1 MSADQVRSGDPAAS
15 GTSVTVRAPAKVNL
29 HLGVGPVRAD
39 GFHPLAT
46 VYQAVGLYDDVTVS
60 AAAGWSVHVTGDD
73 HIDLGALPVGDDN
86 DENIAIRA
94 GRALAAHHGLDRA
107 AHIEIHK
114 GIPVAGGMAGGSA
127 DAAATLVA
135 LDRLWD
141 ARTTDED
148 LLAIAAGLGSD
159 VPFAL
164 LGGTALGTGR
174 GELVEPV
181 PDATEL
187 WWVVVPHEIGLPTP
201 SVYRHFDILVGRGDI
216 SPAEPAAPAKLL
228 AALAAGEYDEVAGL
242 LENDLARAAYALR
255 PDLLEL
261 RERLEE
267 AGADAVLLSGSGPT
281 QLMLFDSAELAR
293 GAAKQLTD
301 LGIAHFVVPAP
312 VAGCHVVAYA

>member
-1 MSADQVRSGDPAAS
+1 MPADLPRSGVRTS
-15 GTSVTVRAPAKVNL
+15 SRSVTVRAPAKINL
-29 HLGVGPVRAD
+29 HLGVGPVRED

-46 VYQAVGLYDDVTVS
+46 VYQAVGLYDDVT
-60 AAAGWSVHVTGDD
+60 ATEAGAWSVHVIGDD
-73 HIDLGALPVGDDN
+73 HIDLGAVPGG

-94 GRALAAHHGLDRA
+94 GRALTAHHGVVRA
-107 AHIEIHK
+107 AHLEIHK

-141 ARTTDED
+141 LDTTDDD
-148 LLAIAAGLGSD
+148 LLAIAATLGSD

-174 GELVEPV
+174 GERVAPV
-181 PDATEL
+181 PDATAL

-201 SVYRHFDILVGRGDI
+201 SVYHHFDLLASRGELEPVD
-216 SPAEPAAPAKLL
+216 PAVPDGLL
-228 AALAAGEYDEVAGL
+228 AALAAGAYDEVAGL
-242 LENDLARAAYALR
+242 LENDLGRPAYSLR

-293 GAAKQLTD
+293 GAAKQLSD
-301 LGIAHFVVPAP
+301 LDIAHFIAPAP
-312 VAGCHVVAYA
+312 VAGCHVVSYA